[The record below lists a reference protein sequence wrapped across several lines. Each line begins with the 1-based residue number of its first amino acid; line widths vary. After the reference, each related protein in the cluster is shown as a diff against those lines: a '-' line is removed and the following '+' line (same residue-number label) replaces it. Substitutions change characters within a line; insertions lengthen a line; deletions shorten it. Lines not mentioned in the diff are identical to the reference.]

1 MIISK
6 VYDNDDNRENN
17 FDQKNSL
24 SFKLRQARNQ
34 IKLNQK
40 IVIRN
45 VVTKRVRDR
54 IFIVLKTVCPKNTI
68 VSCSLSF

>member
-1 MIISK
+1 MKISK

-24 SFKLRQARNQ
+24 SFTLRQALNQ

-40 IVIRN
+40 N
-45 VVTKRVRDR
+45 SDKKRCYETNAGPH
-54 IFIVLKTVCPKNTI
+54 IHSLKN
-68 VSCSLSF
+68 SLS

>member
-54 IFIVLKTVCPKNTI
+54 IFIVLKK
-68 VSCSLSF
+68 SLS